1 VSLPVAG
8 AAVPAKIL
16 SASNYFNQFGYQR
29 HAREVD
35 IEIRDVQKS
44 SAAMTMLIGSFGAT
58 ILNRAA
64 CV

>member
-1 VSLPVAG
+1 
-8 AAVPAKIL
+8 VPAKIL
-16 SASNYFNQFGYQR
+16 SASNYFNQFGYQQ

-44 SAAMTMLIGSFGAT
+44 SAAMTMLMGSCGAA
-58 ILNRAA
+58 IPNRAA

>member
-1 VSLPVAG
+1 
-8 AAVPAKIL
+8 VPAKIL
-16 SASNYFNQFGYQR
+16 SASNYFNQFGYQQ

-35 IEIRDVQKS
+35 IEIRDVKKS
-44 SAAMTMLIGSFGAT
+44 SAAMTMLGSCGAT